1 MTRKQRIAKTR
12 SILVRLRERAAL
24 SQSDLAKDCG
34 VTRGA
39 VIRWEGLTCEPDVQ
53 HRAKYA
59 DALGIKVSRLGALIY
74 AAQS

>member
-1 MTRKQRIAKTR
+1 MKRNERIAKAGATLR
-12 SILVRLRERAAL
+12 RLREKRNL
-24 SQSDLAKDCG
+24 SQSDLAGDCG

-39 VIRWEGLTCEPDVQ
+39 VIRWEALTCEPGAQ

-59 DALGIKVSRLGALIY
+59 AALGIKVSHLGALIY